1 MRRIT
6 WILAIVIS
14 VAILVVGCGK
24 KDATA
29 VVQDLDHVMSKL
41 ESYEGIGTMTLHS
54 GQQPLEYQVEVRY
67 QDPSYYRIVL
77 TNAKKDIKQV
87 VLRNEEGVFVL
98 TPSLNKIFRFQSDWP
113 ENQGQVYLYQTLVR
127 SILSDNGR
135 QFATDGDSY
144 VFEVAA
150 NYQTDS
156 LVRQKIWLNKND
168 YAPKQVQ
175 VTDSDANVVVEMKF
189 NQFVFGT
196 KFDKD
201 SFDMQRNMT
210 SMNHASIPTGIVD
223 SKDGAGDAAKET
235 TVPEGE
241 PDAKGTGTDPA
252 VEPQKESTEELGPFG
267 FIEPSYLP
275 EGVAKKD
282 DMEVPESKDH
292 SVMLRYAGTY
302 NFTILESRP
311 KDLEVGLIYGKALDL
326 GFTYGQL
333 TGDEQKTLTW
343 VYDGV
348 KYRMTSADLPE
359 AEMVKVAQSMVD
371 QPGK

>member
-29 VVQDLDHVMSKL
+29 VVQELDHVMSKL

-54 GQQPLEYQVEVRY
+54 GQQPLEYLVEVRY

-77 TNAKKDIKQV
+77 TNEKKDIKQV

-175 VTDSDANVVVEMKF
+175 VTDSDAQVVVEMKF
-189 NQFVFGT
+189 NQFEFGK

-210 SMNHASIPTGIVD
+210 SMNHASIPTGAID
-223 SKDGAGDAAKET
+223 SKDGAGEAAKET
-235 TVPEGE
+235 TAPVGE
-241 PDAKGTGTDPA
+241 SGTKETGTDPA
-252 VEPQKESTEELGPFG
+252 VDPQKESSEELGPFG

-282 DMEVPESKDH
+282 DMEITDSKDH
-292 SVMLRYAGTY
+292 SVMLRYTGTY

-311 KDLEVGLIYGKALDL
+311 KDMETGLIYGKTLDL
-326 GFTYGQL
+326 GFTVGHL
-333 TGDEQKTLTW
+333 TGDEQKTFTW
-343 VYDGV
+343 MSDGV